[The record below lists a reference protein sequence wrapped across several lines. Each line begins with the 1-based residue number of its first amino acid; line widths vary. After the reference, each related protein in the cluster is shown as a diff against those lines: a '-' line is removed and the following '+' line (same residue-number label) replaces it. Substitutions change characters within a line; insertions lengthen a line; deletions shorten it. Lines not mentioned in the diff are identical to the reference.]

1 MTEDRLGSAS
11 TAALRQYLRA
21 AQDYAIDPET
31 ALEACELPPGVLDN
45 SVSRVTGTQFQ
56 QLIRWLI
63 DETKDPLFGLKSGNY
78 VQPGSYSI
86 FGYMIMNCRSA
97 REALHMTPMYESIV
111 GDMGVTKLEKAG
123 SRLAVRWVCQY
134 DDPVI
139 IPHMIDNVLVSWTQ
153 FARWLADLPEGK
165 PYIVQLERPTPNDPE
180 EIAKYH
186 EVFGCDVEFNC
197 KRSAL
202 IVEEDVLETPLRQP
216 DPGLLQSL
224 TQQAQ
229 ALMDEL
235 KQQKTITL
243 QVRAVLR
250 QLMEHGLPRKD
261 KVAEALDMTERTLQ
275 RRLQEA
281 GTGYQQL
288 LDDLRRE
295 TAIEWLTTTQAA
307 VNDIAENL
315 GFSEVR
321 SFHRRFKS
329 WTGLTPGEYRTTHGN
344 DNAKLASSA
353 TK

>member
-21 AQDYAIDPET
+21 AQDYGIEAED
-31 ALEACELPPGVLDN
+31 ALIQNNLPVGILDN
-45 SVSRVTGTQFQ
+45 SISRVTGTEFQ
-56 QLIRWLI
+56 NLIRWLV
-63 DETKDPLFGLKSGNY
+63 DACKDPLFGLKSGAY

-123 SRLAVRWVCQY
+123 PRLAVRWTCQY

-139 IPHMIDNVLVSWTQ
+139 IPHMIDNVLASWTQ
-153 FARWLADLPEGK
+153 FARYLADLPEGK
-165 PYIVQLERPTPNDPE
+165 PYRVQLERNQPSADDLTTYQE
-180 EIAKYH
+180 M
-186 EVFGCDVEFNC
+186 FGCDIEFNA

-202 IVEEDVLETPLRQP
+202 IVDEEVLDIPLRQP
-216 DPGLLQSL
+216 DPGLLQTL
-224 TQQAQ
+224 TQQAES
-229 ALMDEL
+229 LMDEI
-235 KQQKTITL
+235 KQKKTIIL

-250 QLMEHGLPRKD
+250 QLMEHELPRKE

-288 LDDLRRE
+288 LDDIRRE
-295 TAIEWLTTTQAA
+295 TAIEWLTTTQVAI
-307 VNDIAENL
+307 NEIADNL
-315 GFSEVR
+315 GFGEVR

-329 WTGLTPGEYRTTHGN
+329 WTGHAPGEYRTLHSKN
-344 DNAKLASSA
+344 
-353 TK
+353 

>member
-21 AQDYAIDPET
+21 AQDYGIGAED
-31 ALEACELPPGVLDN
+31 ALVQNDLPVGILDN
-45 SVSRVTGTQFQ
+45 SITRVTGTEFQ
-56 QLIRWLI
+56 RLIRWLV
-63 DETKDPLFGLKSGNY
+63 DACNDPLFGLKSGAY

-111 GDMGVTKLEKAG
+111 GDMGVTKLEKAD

-134 DDPVI
+134 EDPVI
-139 IPHMIDNVLVSWTQ
+139 IPHMIDNVLYSWTQ
-153 FARWLADLPEGK
+153 FARYLADLPQGK
-165 PYIVQLERPTPNDPE
+165 PYCVQLERSQPNDQALE
-180 EIAKYH
+180 TYQQM
-186 EVFGCDVEFNC
+186 FGCDIEFNA
-197 KRSAL
+197 KRNAL
-202 IVEEDVLETPLRQP
+202 IVDEDVLEIPLRQP

-224 TQQAQ
+224 TQQAESM
-229 ALMDEL
+229 MDEI
-235 KQQKTITL
+235 KQKKTIIL

-250 QLMEHGLPRKD
+250 RLMEHELPRKE

-281 GTGYQQL
+281 GTGYQNL
-288 LDDLRRE
+288 LDDIRRE
-295 TAIEWLTTTQAA
+295 TAIEWLTTTHVAI
-307 VNDIAENL
+307 NEIASNL

-329 WTGLTPGEYRTTHGN
+329 WTGHAPGEYRTLHS
-344 DNAKLASSA
+344 KS
-353 TK
+353 

>member
-21 AQDYAIDPET
+21 AQDYDIEAED
-31 ALEACELPPGVLDN
+31 ALVQNDLPIGILDN
-45 SVSRVTGTQFQ
+45 SITRVTGTEFQ
-56 QLIRWLI
+56 RLIRWLV
-63 DETKDPLFGLKSGNY
+63 DACNDPLFGLKSGSY

-111 GDMGVTKLEKAG
+111 GDMGITKLEKAG
-123 SRLAVRWVCQY
+123 SRLAVRWLCQY

-139 IPHMIDNVLVSWTQ
+139 IPHMIDNVLYSWTQ
-153 FARWLADLPEGK
+153 FARYLADLPEGK
-165 PYIVQLERPTPNDPE
+165 PYCVQLERQQPGEQALKTYQE
-180 EIAKYH
+180 M
-186 EVFGCDVEFNC
+186 FGCEIEFNA
-197 KRSAL
+197 KRNAL
-202 IVEEDVLETPLRQP
+202 IVDEDVLEIPLRQP

-224 TQQAQ
+224 TQQAES
-229 ALMDEL
+229 MMNEI
-235 KQQKTITL
+235 KQKKTIVL

-250 QLMEHGLPRKD
+250 QLMEHELPRKE

-281 GTGYQQL
+281 GTGYQNL
-288 LDDLRRE
+288 LDDIRRE
-295 TAIEWLTTTQAA
+295 TAIKWLTTTQVAI
-307 VNDIAENL
+307 NEIATNL

-329 WTGLTPGEYRTTHGN
+329 WTGHAPGEYRTLHSN
-344 DNAKLASSA
+344 SL
-353 TK
+353 

>member
-21 AQDYAIDPET
+21 AQDYGIEAED
-31 ALEACELPPGVLDN
+31 ALVQNDLPIGILDN
-45 SVSRVTGTQFQ
+45 SISRVTGTEFQ
-56 QLIRWLI
+56 RLIRWLV
-63 DETKDPLFGLKSGNY
+63 DACNDPLFGLKSGSY

-134 DDPVI
+134 DDPII
-139 IPHMIDNVLVSWTQ
+139 IPHMIDNVLFSWTQ
-153 FARWLADLPEGK
+153 FARYLADLPDGK
-165 PYIVQLERPTPNDPE
+165 PYFVQLERDEPSN
-180 EIAKYH
+180 
-186 EVFGCDVEFNC
+186 EVLATYQEMFGCDIEFNA

-202 IVEEDVLETPLRQP
+202 IVDEEVLEIPLRQP

-224 TQQAQ
+224 TQQAESM
-229 ALMDEL
+229 MDEL
-235 KQQKTITL
+235 KQKKTIIL

-250 QLMEHGLPRKD
+250 RLMEHELPRKE

-288 LDDLRRE
+288 LDDIRRE
-295 TAIEWLTTTQAA
+295 TAIEWLTTTQVAI
-307 VNDIAENL
+307 NEIAINL

-329 WTGLTPGEYRTTHGN
+329 WTGHAPGEYRTLH
-344 DNAKLASSA
+344 
-353 TK
+353 TKN

>member
-21 AQDYAIDPET
+21 AQDYGIEAED
-31 ALEACELPPGVLDN
+31 ALVQNDLPIGILDN
-45 SVSRVTGTQFQ
+45 SISRVTGTEFQ
-56 QLIRWLI
+56 RLIRWLV
-63 DETKDPLFGLKSGNY
+63 DACNDPLFGLKSGSY

-134 DDPVI
+134 DDPII
-139 IPHMIDNVLVSWTQ
+139 IPHMIDNVLFSWTQ
-153 FARWLADLPEGK
+153 FARYLADLPDGK
-165 PYIVQLERPTPNDPE
+165 PYFVQLERDEPSN
-180 EIAKYH
+180 EILATYQ
-186 EVFGCDVEFNC
+186 EMFGCDIEFNA

-202 IVEEDVLETPLRQP
+202 IVDEEVLEIPLRQP

-224 TQQAQ
+224 TQQAESM
-229 ALMDEL
+229 MDEL
-235 KQQKTITL
+235 KQKKTIIL

-250 QLMEHGLPRKD
+250 RLMEHELPRKE

-288 LDDLRRE
+288 LDDIRRE
-295 TAIEWLTTTQAA
+295 TAIEWLTTTQVAI
-307 VNDIAENL
+307 NEIAINL

-329 WTGLTPGEYRTTHGN
+329 WTGHAPGEYRTLH
-344 DNAKLASSA
+344 
-353 TK
+353 TKN

>member
-21 AQDYAIDPET
+21 AQDYGIEAED
-31 ALEACELPPGVLDN
+31 ALVQNDLPIGILDN
-45 SVSRVTGTQFQ
+45 SITRVTGTEFQ
-56 QLIRWLI
+56 RLIRWLV
-63 DETKDPLFGLKSGNY
+63 DACNDPLFGLKSGSY

-97 REALHMTPMYESIV
+97 REALHMPPMYESIV

-123 SRLAVRWVCQY
+123 SRLAVRWNCQY

-139 IPHMIDNVLVSWTQ
+139 IPHMIDNVLYSWTQ
-153 FARWLADLPEGK
+153 FARYLADLPEGK
-165 PYIVQLERPTPNDPE
+165 PYCVQLERGLPNPE
-180 EIAKYH
+180 ELAIYQ
-186 EVFGCDVEFNC
+186 EMFGCDIEFNA

-202 IVEEDVLETPLRQP
+202 IVDEEVLEIPLRQP

-224 TQQAQ
+224 TQQAES
-229 ALMDEL
+229 LMDEI
-235 KQQKTITL
+235 KQKKTIIL

-250 QLMEHGLPRKD
+250 QLMEHELPRKE

-281 GTGYQQL
+281 GTGYQSL
-288 LDDLRRE
+288 LDDIRRE
-295 TAIEWLTTTQAA
+295 TAIEWLTTTQVAI
-307 VNDIAENL
+307 NEIANNL

-329 WTGLTPGEYRTTHGN
+329 WTGHAPGEYRTLHS
-344 DNAKLASSA
+344 KS
-353 TK
+353 

>member
-21 AQDYAIDPET
+21 AQDYGIEAED
-31 ALEACELPPGVLDN
+31 ALIQNDLPLGILDN
-45 SVSRVTGTQFQ
+45 SISRVTGSEFQ
-56 QLIRWLI
+56 RLIRWLV
-63 DETKDPLFGLKSGNY
+63 DACNDPLFGLKSGKY

-111 GDMGVTKLEKAG
+111 GDMGITKLEKSG
-123 SRLAVRWVCQY
+123 SRLAMRWICQY
-134 DDPVI
+134 DDPTI
-139 IPHMIDNVLVSWTQ
+139 IPHMIDNVLASWTQ
-153 FARWLADLPEGK
+153 FASYLADLPEGK
-165 PYIVQLERPTPNDPE
+165 PYCVQLERTQPNTE
-180 EIAKYH
+180 ELATYQDM
-186 EVFGCDVEFNC
+186 FGCNIEFNA

-202 IVEEDVLETPLRQP
+202 IVDDDVLEIPLRHP
-216 DPGLLQSL
+216 DPSLLQSL
-224 TQQAQ
+224 TQQAES
-229 ALMDEL
+229 LMDEL
-235 KQQKTITL
+235 KQKKTIIL

-250 QLMEHGLPRKD
+250 QLMEHELPRKE

-288 LDDLRRE
+288 LDDIRRE
-295 TAIEWLTTTQAA
+295 TAIEWLTTTQVAI
-307 VNDIAENL
+307 NEIANNL

-329 WTGLTPGEYRTTHGN
+329 WTGHAPGEYRTLHSKN
-344 DNAKLASSA
+344 
-353 TK
+353 

>member
-21 AQDYAIDPET
+21 AQDYGIEAED
-31 ALEACELPPGVLDN
+31 ALVQNDLPIGILDN
-45 SVSRVTGTQFQ
+45 SITRVTGSEFQ
-56 QLIRWLI
+56 RLIRWLV
-63 DETKDPLFGLKSGNY
+63 DACNDPLFGLKSGAY

-123 SRLAVRWVCQY
+123 PRLAVRWTCQY
-134 DDPVI
+134 DDPII
-139 IPHMIDNVLVSWTQ
+139 IPHMIDNVLASWTQ
-153 FARWLADLPEGK
+153 FARYLADLPEGK
-165 PYIVQLERPTPNDPE
+165 PYCVQLERDEPSAE
-180 EIAKYH
+180 ELAIYQKM
-186 EVFGCDVEFNC
+186 FGCEIEFNA

-202 IVEEDVLETPLRQP
+202 IVDEDVLEIPLRQP
-216 DPGLLQSL
+216 DPGLLQTL
-224 TQQAQ
+224 TQQAESM
-229 ALMDEL
+229 MDEI
-235 KQQKTITL
+235 KQKKTIIL

-250 QLMEHGLPRKD
+250 QLMEHELPRKE

-281 GTGYQQL
+281 GTGYQNL
-288 LDDLRRE
+288 LDDIRRE
-295 TAIEWLTTTQAA
+295 TAIEWLTTTHVAI
-307 VNDIAENL
+307 NEIASNL

-329 WTGLTPGEYRTTHGN
+329 WTGHAPGEYRTLH
-344 DNAKLASSA
+344 
-353 TK
+353 TKS

>member
-21 AQDYAIDPET
+21 AQDYGIEAED
-31 ALEACELPPGVLDN
+31 ALVQNDLPIGILDN
-45 SVSRVTGTQFQ
+45 SITRVTGTEFQ
-56 QLIRWLI
+56 RLIRWLV
-63 DETKDPLFGLKSGNY
+63 DACNDPLFGLKSGSY

-111 GDMGVTKLEKAG
+111 GDMGITKLEKAG
-123 SRLAVRWVCQY
+123 SRLAVRWLCQY

-139 IPHMIDNVLVSWTQ
+139 IPHMIDNVLYSWTQ
-153 FARWLADLPEGK
+153 FARYLADLPEGK
-165 PYIVQLERPTPNDPE
+165 PYCVQLERQQPGEQALKTYQE
-180 EIAKYH
+180 M
-186 EVFGCDVEFNC
+186 FGCEIEFNA
-197 KRSAL
+197 KRNAL
-202 IVEEDVLETPLRQP
+202 IVDEDVLEIPLRQP

-224 TQQAQ
+224 TQQAES
-229 ALMDEL
+229 MMNEI
-235 KQQKTITL
+235 KQKKTIVL

-250 QLMEHGLPRKD
+250 QLMEHELPRKE

-281 GTGYQQL
+281 GTGYQNL
-288 LDDLRRE
+288 LDDIRRE
-295 TAIEWLTTTQAA
+295 TAIKWLTTTQVAI
-307 VNDIAENL
+307 NEIATNL

-329 WTGLTPGEYRTTHGN
+329 WTGHAPGEYRTLHSN
-344 DNAKLASSA
+344 SL
-353 TK
+353 

>member
-21 AQDYAIDPET
+21 AQDYGIEAED
-31 ALEACELPPGVLDN
+31 ALIQNDLPLGILDN
-45 SVSRVTGTQFQ
+45 SISRVTGSEFQ
-56 QLIRWLI
+56 RLIRWLV
-63 DETKDPLFGLKSGNY
+63 DACNDPLFGLKSGKY

-111 GDMGVTKLEKAG
+111 GDMGVTKLEKSG
-123 SRLAVRWVCQY
+123 SRLAMRWICQY
-134 DDPVI
+134 DDPTI
-139 IPHMIDNVLVSWTQ
+139 IPHMIDNVLASWTQ
-153 FARWLADLPEGK
+153 FARYLADLPEGK
-165 PYIVQLERPTPNDPE
+165 PYCVQLERAQPNTE
-180 EIAKYH
+180 ELATYQDM
-186 EVFGCDVEFNC
+186 FGCNIEFNA

-202 IVEEDVLETPLRQP
+202 IVDDEVLEIPLRQP
-216 DPGLLQSL
+216 DPSLLQSL
-224 TQQAQ
+224 TQQAES
-229 ALMDEL
+229 LMDEL
-235 KQQKTITL
+235 KQKKTIIL

-250 QLMEHGLPRKD
+250 QLMEHELPRKE

-288 LDDLRRE
+288 LDDIRRE
-295 TAIEWLTTTQAA
+295 TAIEWLTTTQVAI
-307 VNDIAENL
+307 NEIANNL

-329 WTGLTPGEYRTTHGN
+329 WTGHAPGEYRTLHSKN
-344 DNAKLASSA
+344 
-353 TK
+353 

>member
-21 AQDYAIDPET
+21 AQDYGIEAED
-31 ALEACELPPGVLDN
+31 ALVQNDLPIGILD
-45 SVSRVTGTQFQ
+45 STISRVTGTEFQ
-56 QLIRWLI
+56 RLIRWLV
-63 DETKDPLFGLKSGNY
+63 DACNDPLFGLKSGAY

-123 SRLAVRWVCQY
+123 NRLAVRWVCQY
-134 DDPVI
+134 EDPII
-139 IPHMIDNVLVSWTQ
+139 IPHMIDNVLYSWTQ
-153 FARWLADLPEGK
+153 FARYLADLPEGK
-165 PYIVQLERPTPNDPE
+165 PYCVQLERPLPNDQQLATYQE
-180 EIAKYH
+180 M
-186 EVFGCDVEFNC
+186 FGCDVEFSA
-197 KRSAL
+197 KRNAL
-202 IVEEDVLETPLRQP
+202 IVDEEVLEIPLRQP

-224 TQQAQ
+224 TQQAE
-229 ALMDEL
+229 AMMGEL
-235 KQQKTITL
+235 KQKKTIIL

-250 QLMEHGLPRKD
+250 QLMEHELPRKE

-288 LDDLRRE
+288 LDDIRRE
-295 TAIEWLTTTQAA
+295 TAIEWLTTTQVAI
-307 VNDIAENL
+307 NEIANNL

-329 WTGLTPGEYRTTHGN
+329 WTGHAPGEYRTLHS
-344 DNAKLASSA
+344 KI
-353 TK
+353 

>member
-21 AQDYAIDPET
+21 AQDYGIEAED
-31 ALEACELPPGVLDN
+31 ALVQNDLPIGILD
-45 SVSRVTGTQFQ
+45 STISRVTGTEFQ
-56 QLIRWLI
+56 RLIRWLV
-63 DETKDPLFGLKSGNY
+63 DACNDPLFGLKSGAY

-123 SRLAVRWVCQY
+123 NRLAVRWVCQY
-134 DDPVI
+134 EDPII
-139 IPHMIDNVLVSWTQ
+139 IPHMIDNVLYSWTQ
-153 FARWLADLPEGK
+153 FARYLADLPEGK
-165 PYIVQLERPTPNDPE
+165 PYCVQLERPLPNDQQLATYQE
-180 EIAKYH
+180 M
-186 EVFGCDVEFNC
+186 FGCDVEFSA
-197 KRSAL
+197 KRNAL
-202 IVEEDVLETPLRQP
+202 IVDEEVLEIPLRQP

-224 TQQAQ
+224 TQQAE
-229 ALMDEL
+229 AMMGEL
-235 KQQKTITL
+235 KQKKTIIL

-250 QLMEHGLPRKD
+250 QLMEHELPRKE

-288 LDDLRRE
+288 LDDIRRE
-295 TAIEWLTTTQAA
+295 TAIEWLTTTQVAI
-307 VNDIAENL
+307 NEIANNL

-329 WTGLTPGEYRTTHGN
+329 WTGHAPGEYRTIHSKT
-344 DNAKLASSA
+344 
-353 TK
+353 

>member
-21 AQDYAIDPET
+21 AQDYDIEAED
-31 ALEACELPPGVLDN
+31 ALVQNDLPIGILDN
-45 SVSRVTGTQFQ
+45 SISRVTGTEFQ
-56 QLIRWLI
+56 RLIRWLV
-63 DETKDPLFGLKSGNY
+63 DACNDPLFGLKSGSY

-134 DDPVI
+134 DDPII
-139 IPHMIDNVLVSWTQ
+139 IPHMIDNVLFSWTQ
-153 FARWLADLPEGK
+153 FARYLADLPDGK
-165 PYIVQLERPTPNDPE
+165 PYFVQLERDEPSN
-180 EIAKYH
+180 
-186 EVFGCDVEFNC
+186 EVLATYQEMFGCDIEFNA

-202 IVEEDVLETPLRQP
+202 IVDEEVLEIPLRQP

-224 TQQAQ
+224 TQQAESM
-229 ALMDEL
+229 MDEL
-235 KQQKTITL
+235 KQKKTIIL

-250 QLMEHGLPRKD
+250 RLMEHELPRKE

-288 LDDLRRE
+288 LDDIRRE
-295 TAIEWLTTTQAA
+295 TAIEWLTTTQVAI
-307 VNDIAENL
+307 NEIAINL

-329 WTGLTPGEYRTTHGN
+329 WTGHAPGEYRTLH
-344 DNAKLASSA
+344 
-353 TK
+353 TKN

>member
-21 AQDYAIDPET
+21 AQDYGIEAED
-31 ALEACELPPGVLDN
+31 ALIQNDLPLGILDN
-45 SVSRVTGTQFQ
+45 SISRVTGSEFQ
-56 QLIRWLI
+56 RLIRWLV
-63 DETKDPLFGLKSGNY
+63 DACNDPLFGLKSGKY

-111 GDMGVTKLEKAG
+111 GDMGITKLEKSG
-123 SRLAVRWVCQY
+123 SRLAMRWICQY
-134 DDPVI
+134 DDPTI
-139 IPHMIDNVLVSWTQ
+139 IPHMIDNVLASWTQ
-153 FARWLADLPEGK
+153 FARYLADLPEGK
-165 PYIVQLERPTPNDPE
+165 PYCVQLERTQPNTE
-180 EIAKYH
+180 ELATYQDM
-186 EVFGCDVEFNC
+186 FGCNIEFNA

-202 IVEEDVLETPLRQP
+202 IVDDDVLEIPLRQP
-216 DPGLLQSL
+216 DPSLLQSL
-224 TQQAQ
+224 TQQAES
-229 ALMDEL
+229 LMDEL
-235 KQQKTITL
+235 KQKKTIIL

-250 QLMEHGLPRKD
+250 QLMEHELPRKE

-288 LDDLRRE
+288 LDDIRRE
-295 TAIEWLTTTQAA
+295 TAIEWLTTTQVAI
-307 VNDIAENL
+307 NEIANNL

-329 WTGLTPGEYRTTHGN
+329 WTGHAPGEYRTLHSKN
-344 DNAKLASSA
+344 
-353 TK
+353 

>member
-21 AQDYAIDPET
+21 AQDYDIEAED
-31 ALEACELPPGVLDN
+31 ALVQNDLPIGILDN
-45 SVSRVTGTQFQ
+45 SITRVTGTEFQ
-56 QLIRWLI
+56 RLIRWLV
-63 DETKDPLFGLKSGNY
+63 DACNDPLFGLKSGSY

-111 GDMGVTKLEKAG
+111 GDMGITKLEKAG
-123 SRLAVRWVCQY
+123 SRLAVRWLCQY

-139 IPHMIDNVLVSWTQ
+139 IPHMIDNVLYSWTQ
-153 FARWLADLPEGK
+153 FARYLADLPEGK
-165 PYIVQLERPTPNDPE
+165 PYCVQLERQQPGEQALKTYQE
-180 EIAKYH
+180 M
-186 EVFGCDVEFNC
+186 FGCEIEFNA
-197 KRSAL
+197 KRNAL
-202 IVEEDVLETPLRQP
+202 IVDEDVLEIPLRQP

-224 TQQAQ
+224 TQQAES
-229 ALMDEL
+229 MMNEI
-235 KQQKTITL
+235 KQKKTIVL

-250 QLMEHGLPRKD
+250 QLMEHELPRKE

-281 GTGYQQL
+281 GTGYQNL
-288 LDDLRRE
+288 LDDIRRE
-295 TAIEWLTTTQAA
+295 TAIKWLTTTQVAI
-307 VNDIAENL
+307 NEIATNL

-329 WTGLTPGEYRTTHGN
+329 WTGHTPGEYRTLHSN
-344 DNAKLASSA
+344 SL
-353 TK
+353 

>member
-21 AQDYAIDPET
+21 AQDYGIEAED
-31 ALEACELPPGVLDN
+31 ALVQNGLPIGILDN
-45 SVSRVTGTQFQ
+45 SISRVTGTEFQ
-56 QLIRWLI
+56 RLIRWLV
-63 DETKDPLFGLKSGNY
+63 DACNDPLFGLKSGAY

-111 GDMGVTKLEKAG
+111 GDMGITKLEKAG
-123 SRLAVRWVCQY
+123 NRLAVRWLCQY
-134 DDPVI
+134 DDPII
-139 IPHMIDNVLVSWTQ
+139 IPHMIDNVLYSWTQ
-153 FARWLADLPEGK
+153 FARYLADLPEGK
-165 PYIVQLERPTPNDPE
+165 PYCVQLERPKPDEDALKTYQDM
-180 EIAKYH
+180 
-186 EVFGCDVEFNC
+186 FGCNIEFNA

-202 IVEEDVLETPLRQP
+202 IVDEDVLEIPLRQP

-224 TQQAQ
+224 TQQAE
-229 ALMDEL
+229 AMMGEL
-235 KQQKTITL
+235 KQKNTILL

-250 QLMEHGLPRKD
+250 RLMEHELPRKE

-281 GTGYQQL
+281 GTGYQQQ
-288 LDDLRRE
+288 LDDIRRE
-295 TAIEWLTTTQAA
+295 TAIEWLTTTPVAI
-307 VNDIAENL
+307 NEIADRL

-329 WTGLTPGEYRTTHGN
+329 WTGHAPGEYRTRHSKSN
-344 DNAKLASSA
+344 NH
-353 TK
+353 

>member
-21 AQDYAIDPET
+21 AQDYGIEAED
-31 ALEACELPPGVLDN
+31 ALVQNDLPIGILDN
-45 SVSRVTGTQFQ
+45 SISRVTGTEFQ
-56 QLIRWLI
+56 RLIRWLV
-63 DETKDPLFGLKSGNY
+63 DACNDPLFGLKSGSY

-134 DDPVI
+134 EDPII
-139 IPHMIDNVLVSWTQ
+139 IPHMIDNVLYSWTQ
-153 FARWLADLPEGK
+153 FARYLADLPEGK
-165 PYIVQLERPTPNDPE
+165 PYFVQLERDEPSK
-180 EIAKYH
+180 EILATYQ
-186 EVFGCDVEFNC
+186 EMFGCEIEFNA

-202 IVEEDVLETPLRQP
+202 IVDEEVLEIPLRQP

-224 TQQAQ
+224 TQQAESM
-229 ALMDEL
+229 MDEL
-235 KQQKTITL
+235 KQKKTIIL

-250 QLMEHGLPRKD
+250 RLMEHELPRKE

-288 LDDLRRE
+288 LDDIRRE
-295 TAIEWLTTTQAA
+295 TAIEWLTTTQVAI
-307 VNDIAENL
+307 NEIAINL

-329 WTGLTPGEYRTTHGN
+329 WTGHAPGEYRTLHS
-344 DNAKLASSA
+344 KS
-353 TK
+353 

>member
-21 AQDYAIDPET
+21 AQDYGIDAED
-31 ALEACELPPGVLDN
+31 ALVQNDLPVGILDN
-45 SVSRVTGTQFQ
+45 SITRVTGTEFQ
-56 QLIRWLI
+56 RLIRWLV
-63 DETKDPLFGLKSGNY
+63 DACNDPLFGLKSGSY

-123 SRLAVRWVCQY
+123 QRLAVRWNCQY
-134 DDPVI
+134 DDPII
-139 IPHMIDNVLVSWTQ
+139 IPHMIDNVLFSWTQ
-153 FARWLADLPEGK
+153 FARYLADLPEGK
-165 PYIVQLERPTPNDPE
+165 PYCVQLERAQPDAE
-180 EIAKYH
+180 KLAIYQEM
-186 EVFGCDVEFNC
+186 FGCDIEFNA

-202 IVEEDVLETPLRQP
+202 IVDEEVLEIPLRQP

-224 TQQAQ
+224 TQQAESM
-229 ALMDEL
+229 MDEI
-235 KQQKTITL
+235 KQKKTIIL

-250 QLMEHGLPRKD
+250 QLMEHELPRKE

-288 LDDLRRE
+288 LDDIRRE
-295 TAIEWLTTTQAA
+295 TAIEWLTTTQVAI
-307 VNDIAENL
+307 NEIADNL

-329 WTGLTPGEYRTTHGN
+329 WTGHAPGEYRTLHS
-344 DNAKLASSA
+344 KS
-353 TK
+353 